1 MNAPY
6 PPAAE
11 AVDNHLSSSIDALR
25 STTEGGFSRVD
36 STLKELV
43 TRGEFNATIQRLDA
57 KDEHLESRV
66 SSVSDQLTQR
76 IDSGLTTLTTNVN
89 SQFQEMRT
97 EDDKRTSK
105 TRWLLGTLVVFG
117 GLIWQV
123 VSKFL
128 P

>member
-25 STTEGGFSRVD
+25 STTENGFSRVD

-43 TRGEFNATIQRLDA
+43 TKGEFNATVQRLDA
-57 KDEHLESRV
+57 KDDHLEARISN
-66 SSVSDQLTQR
+66 VSDQLTQR
-76 IDSGLTTLTTNVN
+76 IDSGISGLTANVN
-89 SQFQEMRT
+89 SQFKELRT
-97 EDDKRTSK
+97 EDDKRTAK
-105 TRWLLGTLVVFG
+105 TRWILGTAVVVAGLV
-117 GLIWQV
+117 WQV
-123 VSKFL
+123 INRFI